1 MPKPLPIVSWSIRIF
16 VALFVVTAHGAQ
28 PIPLDAPSTMSS
40 RASATTIAVALND
53 SQIARLLELNGLGQ
67 GLVAKAAT
75 GRTPAHEF
83 RIEAVMY
90 REFLR
95 RLMIDDRTIAH
106 GDRIS
111 DDLLVDMVRM
121 SALIHSAAECK
132 TGLVVTC
139 PADLM
144 LQLRAQQRK
153 IDQELKLLGLV
164 DE

>member
-1 MPKPLPIVSWSIRIF
+1 
-16 VALFVVTAHGAQ
+16 
-28 PIPLDAPSTMSS
+28 MSS
-40 RASATTIAVALND
+40 RASATTITVALND

-95 RLMIDDRTIAH
+95 RLMIDDRAIAH